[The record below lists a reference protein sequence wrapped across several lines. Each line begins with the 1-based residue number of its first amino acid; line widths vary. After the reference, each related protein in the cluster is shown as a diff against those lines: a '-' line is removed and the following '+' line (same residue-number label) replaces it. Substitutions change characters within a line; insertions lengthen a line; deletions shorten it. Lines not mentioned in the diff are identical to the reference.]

1 MQNNKVYT
9 VKEATERIQSYC
21 AIQDRCQWEVEKKM
35 KEWGISDEI
44 IENILTDLIL
54 DKFVNEERFSEYFCR
69 GKFRIKR
76 WGKVKIKNEL
86 KIKKISNNCI
96 DKGLL
101 QIEKKEYMKVLKD
114 LYLKKRDSLKDTNQF
129 IRKGKIA
136 KHLQQKGFESKL
148 IWELINKDK

>member
-9 VKEATERIQSYC
+9 VKEATERIQSFC

-35 KEWGISDEI
+35 KEWEISDEI
-44 IENILTDLIL
+44 IKNILTDLIL
-54 DKFVNEERFSEYFCR
+54 DKFVDEQRFSESFCR

-86 KIKKISNNCI
+86 KIKKISKNCI
-96 DKGLL
+96 NKGLL
-101 QIEKKEYMKVLKD
+101 QIENKEYMKVLKD
-114 LYLKKRDSLKDTNQF
+114 LYIKKRNSLKDTNQF

>member
-9 VKEATERIQSYC
+9 VKEATERIQSFC

-35 KEWGISDEI
+35 KEWEISDEI

-54 DKFVNEERFSEYFCR
+54 DKFVDEQRFSESFCR

-86 KIKKISNNCI
+86 KIKKISKNCI

-101 QIEKKEYMKVLKD
+101 QIKNEEYMEVLKY
-114 LYLKKRDSLKDTNQF
+114 LYIKKRNSLKDTNQF

-136 KHLQQKGFESKL
+136 KHLQQKGFESNM

>member
-1 MQNNKVYT
+1 VQNNKVYT

-21 AIQDRCQWEVEKKM
+21 AMQDRCQWEVERKM
-35 KEWGISDEI
+35 KEWGVSEII

-54 DKFVNEERFSEYFCR
+54 DKFVDEQRFSESFCR

-86 KIKKISNNCI
+86 KIKKISKNCI
-96 DKGLL
+96 NKGLL
-101 QIEKKEYMKVLKD
+101 QIENKEYMKVLKD
-114 LYLKKRDSLKDTNQF
+114 LYIKKRDSLKDANQF

>member
-9 VKEATERIQSYC
+9 IKEATERIQSYC
-21 AIQDRCQWEVEKKM
+21 AIQDRCQWDVERKM

-44 IENILTDLIL
+44 IENIVTDLIL
-54 DKFVNEERFSEYFCR
+54 DKFVNEERFSESFCR

-114 LYLKKRDSLKDTNQF
+114 LYLKKRDSLKDRNQF

>member
-54 DKFVNEERFSEYFCR
+54 DKFVNEERFSESFCR
-69 GKFRIKR
+69 GKFRIKK
-76 WGKVKIKNEL
+76 WGKVKIENEL
-86 KIKKISNNCI
+86 KIKNISKKCI
-96 DKGLL
+96 NKGLL
-101 QIEKKEYMKVLKD
+101 QIEKKEYIKVLKD

-136 KHLQQKGFESKL
+136 RHLQQKGFESKL

>member
-21 AIQDRCQWEVEKKM
+21 AMQDRCQWEVEKKM

-54 DKFVNEERFSEYFCR
+54 DKFVNEERFSESFCR

-101 QIEKKEYMKVLKD
+101 QIEKKEYVKVLKD

>member
-21 AIQDRCQWEVEKKM
+21 AIQDRCQWDVERKM

-54 DKFVNEERFSEYFCR
+54 DKFVNEERFSESFCR

>member
-54 DKFVNEERFSEYFCR
+54 DKFVNEERFSESFCR

-101 QIEKKEYMKVLKD
+101 QIEKKEYVKVLKD

>member
-9 VKEATERIQSYC
+9 VKEATERIQSFC

-35 KEWGISDEI
+35 KEWKISDEI

-54 DKFVNEERFSEYFCR
+54 DKFVDEQRFSESFCR

-86 KIKKISNNCI
+86 KIKKISKNCI

-101 QIEKKEYMKVLKD
+101 QIKNEEYMEVLKY
-114 LYLKKRDSLKDTNQF
+114 LYIKKRNSLKDTNQF

-136 KHLQQKGFESKL
+136 KHLQQKGFESNM

>member
-1 MQNNKVYT
+1 MQKNKVYT

-21 AIQDRCQWEVEKKM
+21 AIQDRCQWDVERKM
-35 KEWGISDEI
+35 KEWNISDEI

-54 DKFVNEERFSEYFCR
+54 EKFVDEQRFSESFCR
-69 GKFRIKR
+69 GKFRIKK
-76 WGKVKIKNEL
+76 WGKVKIENEL

>member
-35 KEWGISDEI
+35 KEWGISDKI

-54 DKFVNEERFSEYFCR
+54 DKFVNEERFSESFCR

>member
-9 VKEATERIQSYC
+9 VKEATERIQSFC

-35 KEWGISDEI
+35 KEWEISDEI

-54 DKFVNEERFSEYFCR
+54 DKFVDEQRFSESFCR

-86 KIKKISNNCI
+86 KIKKISKNCI

-101 QIEKKEYMKVLKD
+101 QIENKEYTKVLKY
-114 LYLKKRDSLKDTNQF
+114 LYIKKRNSIKDTNQF

-136 KHLQQKGFESKL
+136 KHLQQKGFESNM

>member
-9 VKEATERIQSYC
+9 IKEATERIQSYC
-21 AIQDRCQWEVEKKM
+21 AIQDRCQSDVERKM

-44 IENILTDLIL
+44 IENIVTDLIL
-54 DKFVNEERFSEYFCR
+54 DKFVNEERFSESFCR

-114 LYLKKRDSLKDTNQF
+114 LYLKKRDSLKDRNQF

>member
-1 MQNNKVYT
+1 VQNNKVYT
-9 VKEATERIQSYC
+9 VKEATERIQSFC

-35 KEWGISDEI
+35 KEWEISDEI

-54 DKFVNEERFSEYFCR
+54 DKFVDEQRFSESFCR

-86 KIKKISNNCI
+86 KIKKISKNCI

-101 QIEKKEYMKVLKD
+101 QIENKEYMEVLKY
-114 LYLKKRDSLKDTNQF
+114 LYIKKRNSLKDKNQF

-136 KHLQQKGFESKL
+136 KHLQQKGFESNMF
-148 IWELINKDK
+148 WELINKDK

>member
-9 VKEATERIQSYC
+9 IKETTEKIQSYC
-21 AIQDRCQWEVEKKM
+21 AIQDRCQWEIERKM
-35 KEWGISDEI
+35 KEWGVSEII

-54 DKFVNEERFSEYFCR
+54 EKFVDEQRFSESFCR

-114 LYLKKRDSLKDTNQF
+114 LYIKKRDSLKDANQF

>member
-21 AIQDRCQWEVEKKM
+21 AIQDRCQWDVERKM
-35 KEWGISDEI
+35 KEWNISDEI

-54 DKFVNEERFSEYFCR
+54 EKFVDEQRFSESFCR
-69 GKFRIKR
+69 GKFRIKK
-76 WGKVKIKNEL
+76 WGKVKIENEL
-86 KIKKISNNCI
+86 KIKNISKNCI

-129 IRKGKIA
+129 IRKGKIV

>member
-1 MQNNKVYT
+1 MQKNKVYT

-21 AIQDRCQWEVEKKM
+21 AIQDRCQWDVERKM
-35 KEWGISDEI
+35 KEWNISDEI

-54 DKFVNEERFSEYFCR
+54 EKFVDEQRFSESFCR
-69 GKFRIKR
+69 GKFRIKK
-76 WGKVKIKNEL
+76 WGKVKIENEL

-129 IRKGKIA
+129 IRKGKIV